1 MTNDEKQE
9 MLTVI
14 TGETDPA
21 VLATYL
27 TLAEGIVIRKAFP
40 FGNGEETMPEK
51 YDRTQVEIAA
61 YMIQKMGAEGET
73 QHSEN
78 GITRH
83 YSDADIPSNLL
94 RRILPVG
101 VVL

>member
-1 MTNDEKQE
+1 MTNGEKQE
-9 MLTVI
+9 MLTI
-14 TGETDPA
+14 MTGETDPA

-27 TLAEGIVIRKAFP
+27 SLAEGVVIRKAYP
-40 FGNGEETMPEK
+40 FGTGEEAMPAK

-73 QHSEN
+73 AHSEN
-78 GITRH
+78 GVTRY
-83 YSDADIPSNLL
+83 YSDADIPSSLL
-94 RRILPVG
+94 RRIIPIG